1 MRVLYVED
9 TLLNLCLIERIA
21 RMGSHEVINY
31 VYAEKALE
39 NFECDDPHLVL
50 VDLRLEGDMTG
61 IEFIER
67 IRANEFT
74 GPIIVITAQGS
85 DEVRERCMAAGA
97 TEFFSK
103 PLQVRDMVSMLNR
116 YEKPDAPPKSIHPAA
131 KTLPVKPKPLTA
143 ALNETNGM
151 TGTTETK
158 PRAMEADTEP
168 TRPVN
173 LELPDKPAQ
182 SGAAASQPG

>member
-39 NFECDDPHLVL
+39 NFERDDPQLVL

-67 IRANEFT
+67 VRANEFT
-74 GPIIVITAQGS
+74 GPIVVITAQGG

-97 TEFFSK
+97 TEFYNK
-103 PLQVRDMVSMLNR
+103 PLQVRDMVTLFSR
-116 YEKPDAPPKSIHPAA
+116 YEKPGTPPQSIHPAA
-131 KTLPVKPKPLTA
+131 KTLPVKPELLAA

-151 TGTTETK
+151 AETTETK
-158 PRAMEADTEP
+158 PRATERDTKP

-182 SGAAASQPG
+182 SGAAASQSG